1 MKKIIQI
8 KGMHCISCEML
19 LEKELKNIKDI
30 NLIMVSHKKGI
41 MEVDFKDEFAYD
53 KIVKIIE
60 KNNFKVIE
68 NSQNKE
74 NNFDENNFLL
84 NIIAILFVVI
94 LYIASKFI
102 DFNSYIPNT
111 NSINFLSAIFIGLI
125 ASLSTC
131 LAITGGIIIGFSKY
145 SGSKNNFLSNFK
157 IQSLFQLGRILGFFI
172 FGGILG
178 LVGKSLSINFTFTG
192 ILTLFISFIL
202 IYIGLN
208 ILGLLPSITKF
219 GIHMPKIFSSKI
231 EKIKNPR
238 YAPFVGALTF
248 FLPCGFTQ
256 TMQLLAVSSGGFFAG
271 GFVMMFFA
279 IGTLPVLYS
288 LGLGSS
294 YFLNKDYK
302 VLNKFIGAIIIFFG
316 IFSLTNSY
324 KLVNFI
330 FDKNDNPK
338 TEVSTIVN
346 NDLEEINVSHNGWQ
360 TVPVF
365 IKLKAGGNYK
375 LVITPT
381 SNGLGCMSTQAI
393 PRLSNKVSYVK
404 SGVPIIYEI
413 YNAKPGK
420 YDIVC
425 ASMGM
430 NQGQII
436 IE

>member
-41 MEVDFKDEFAYD
+41 MEVEYKTESDYK

-68 NSQNKE
+68 NTKNE
-74 NNFDENNFLL
+74 FDQTNFLL
-84 NIIAILFVVI
+84 NIIALLFVVI
-94 LYIASKFI
+94 LYISSKFI

-111 NSINFLSAIFIGLI
+111 NSINFVSAIFIGLI

-145 SGSKNNFLSNFK
+145 SGSKNNFLSDFK
-157 IQSLFQLGRILGFFI
+157 IQTFFQIGRIVGFFI
-172 FGGILG
+172 FGGLLG
-178 LVGKSLSINFTFTG
+178 LLGKSISINFTLTG

-219 GIHMPKIFSSKI
+219 GIHMPKSFVNKFQSF
-231 EKIKNPR
+231 KNPK
-238 YAPFVGALTF
+238 YAPFVGAMTF

-256 TMQLLAVSSGGFFAG
+256 TMQLLAVSSGGFFTG
-271 GFVMMFFA
+271 GLVMMFFA

-302 VLNKFIGAIIIFFG
+302 ILNKLIGALIIFFG
-316 IFSLTNSY
+316 IFSFSNSY
-324 KLVNFI
+324 KLIDFLFV
-330 FDKNDNPK
+330 KNEN
-338 TEVSTIVN
+338 TTIESIN
-346 NDLEEINVSHNGWQ
+346 NLNQELEEINVSHNGWQ

-375 LVITPT
+375 LIVTPS

-430 NQGQII
+430 TQGQII